1 MDPLSLI
8 ALVLSAISA
17 LGVVA
22 VFLAVRSGRSAPQD
36 ALDARLLALTDKL
49 EGRFTDASR
58 ERSESLLKHSERVGT
73 LERDLATRMATL
85 QETQKQSLSIADELR
100 GLQRILKTP
109 AQRGALGEFFLETAL
124 RNVLSPGLFQM
135 QYTFPNGTLRADAI
149 IRYEDKIIPIDAKF
163 SLDNYNRYVEADN
176 DADRDLYERA
186 TYMDFK
192 KRIDETAK
200 YVRPED
206 GTFEFALMFIP
217 SEALYYDLV
226 VKNVGAAGRERS
238 LIEYAHEKRVIPVS
252 PVVLYAYLQTV
263 LQGIRQITFVKGA
276 EDIRKRVTELASHLR
291 TYEESMRK
299 VGIGIKNAASAY
311 NGAVTEFA
319 KIDKDVVR
327 ISGDVKEATLVG
339 PADEENL

>member
-1 MDPLSLI
+1 MSL
-8 ALVLSAISA
+8 ALVILAVAFSVISA
-17 LGVVA
+17 LLAVA
-22 VFLAVRSGRSAPQD
+22 VLVTLRRNAAGPGMDLDGKLLSLQD
-36 ALDARLLALTDKL
+36 RL

-58 ERSESLLKHSERVGT
+58 ERGESLLKQAERVGT
-73 LERDLATRMATL
+73 LERELATRMAAL
-85 QETQKQSLSIADELR
+85 YESQKQSLSIADELR
-100 GLQRILKTP
+100 GLQRILRTP

-124 RNVLSPGLFQM
+124 RNVLAPRLFQM
-135 QYTFPNGTLRADAI
+135 QYTFPSGLRADAV
-149 IRYEDKIIPIDAKF
+149 IRYEDKLIPIDAKF
-163 SLDNYNRYVEADN
+163 SLDNYNRYVESEN
-176 DADRDLYERA
+176 DAERDAFERA
-186 TYMDFK
+186 TYADFK

-200 YVRPED
+200 YVRPEE

-226 VKNVGAAGRERS
+226 VKNVGSAGRERS

-263 LQGIRQITFVKGA
+263 LQGIRQLSFAKGA

-291 TYEESMRK
+291 AYEESMRK

-311 NGAVTEFA
+311 NGAVSEFA

-327 ISGDVKEATLVG
+327 IAAESAQELGEGEA
-339 PADEENL
+339 